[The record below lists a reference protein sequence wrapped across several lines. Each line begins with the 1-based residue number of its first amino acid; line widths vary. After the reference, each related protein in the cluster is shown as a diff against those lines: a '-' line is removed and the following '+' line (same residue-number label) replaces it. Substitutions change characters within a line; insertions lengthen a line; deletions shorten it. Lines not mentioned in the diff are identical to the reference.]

1 MDALE
6 TALNWARSGW
16 PVFPCDDA
24 GVPSIRGWQHEATT
38 DVAKI
43 EAWAEEVPFDRVG
56 VVPGLV
62 GCFVIDVDVKKGK
75 NGEAALETLCSE
87 CDFEDWT
94 YPQQTTRSGG
104 RHLFL
109 RGTFRS
115 SVNGLGEGLD
125 TRGGDADGGLGFVY
139 AYQEDPIGVP
149 TDIPNAP
156 GLLLAR
162 SAAARLSDENPHEA
176 LVELDQPANIAR
188 AKAYLRDL
196 KTPAEGERNLS
207 LFKTACTL
215 KDLGLSLATVFDLLE
230 DNPRATGDPPL
241 CVENEDEFNATVRSA
256 YRNGQLAPGRDGVDE
271 SRLATAAVGY
281 DVGADGSGLGGAA
294 EGGSHRS
301 VGRSLGRFWGRLRDA
316 PPPPWLLRNAIP
328 ACSTVGL
335 YGPGGSFK
343 SFVALDFL
351 AHVASGGTDW
361 AGRIL
366 NVVAPRPVVYVSGE
380 GAVGPRLRAW
390 EAKHGVSEALA
401 ENFLICEAV
410 DLGDQDDRSA
420 LKAEVDRLLEGRP
433 PAVICFD
440 TLARATPGQ
449 EENSNRDMGAIVK
462 VLDGFKDAYQ
472 CCVMAVHH
480 TPKGEDTW
488 RGATAVW
495 NALDSALLLKRGHGT
510 AASMILTRQ
519 KDAPTGQ
526 RWAISLKEY
535 ETGKVYEE
543 DDGVPEK
550 ALAVESI
557 VPAGLG
563 DEDAVE
569 QQDAEER
576 IKQALRA
583 QAAGAIIEASE
594 TDVDAEVLAKMLAA
608 DGSIPA
614 NTMLKWL
621 RAVVVR
627 GEGDPGHPMFPYLA
641 EKKPLRFGK
650 KKAPSS

>member
-6 TALNWARSGW
+6 TALNWARAGW
-16 PVFPCDDA
+16 PVFPCGDD
-24 GVPSIRGWQHEATT
+24 GIPSIRGWQYEATT

-43 EAWAEEVPFDRVG
+43 EAWAEQADLSFDRVG

-62 GCFVIDVDVKKGK
+62 GCFVIDVDVKGGK
-75 NGEAALETLCSE
+75 NGEVSLETLCAD

-109 RGTFRS
+109 KGTFRS
-115 SVNGLGEGLD
+115 SVGGLGDGID

-139 AYQEDPIGVP
+139 AYQEDPIGHP
-149 TDIPNAP
+149 GDIPAAP
-156 GLLLAR
+156 RLLLAR
-162 SAAARLSDENPHEA
+162 SATARDRDDNPQEA
-176 LVELDQPANIAR
+176 LVELDQPANIQR

-196 KTPAEGERNLS
+196 KPTREGERNLA

-230 DNPRATGDPPL
+230 DNPHATGNPPL

-256 YRNGQLAPGRDGVDE
+256 YRNGQLSPGRDGVDGD
-271 SRLATAAVGY
+271 RLAAAAAGY
-281 DVGADGSGLGGAA
+281 DVVSSGGGVVDLQLPRPRGLA
-294 EGGSHRS
+294 
-301 VGRSLGRFWGRLRDA
+301 RFWGGLRDA
-316 PPPPWLLRNAIP
+316 APPSWLLRGVLP
-328 ACSTVGL
+328 ACSTIGL

-351 AHVASGGTDW
+351 AHVASGRDCW
-361 AGRIL
+361 AEKPL
-366 NVVAPRPVVYVSGE
+366 NIPSGRPVVYVSGE

-390 EAKHGVSEALA
+390 EAKHGRSEALA
-401 ENFLICEAV
+401 ENFLVCEAV
-410 DLGDQDDRSA
+410 DLGDPEDRSQ
-420 LKAEVDRLLEGRP
+420 LRAELDRLLAGRP

-462 VLDGFKDAYQ
+462 VLDGFRDAYQ
-472 CCVMAVHH
+472 CCVMAIHH
-480 TPKGEDTW
+480 TPKGDDTW

-495 NALDSALLLKRGHGT
+495 NALDSALLLKKGNGT
-510 AASMILTRQ
+510 AASMTLIRQ

-526 RWAISLKEY
+526 RWAIALKEY
-535 ETGKVYEE
+535 ETGKVYE
-543 DDGVPEK
+543 DDGGLPER

-557 VPAGLG
+557 TPSTTE
-563 DEDAVE
+563 EDVVE

-576 IKQALRA
+576 IKHALRG
-583 QAAGAIIEASE
+583 QAAGAIIEA
-594 TDVDAEVLAKMLAA
+594 TDVDIEAETLARMLAA
-608 DGSIPA
+608 DGEIAAPA
-614 NTMLKWL
+614 ALKWL
-621 RAVVVR
+621 RSVVVK
-627 GEGDPGHPMFPYLA
+627 GVGDPSHPMFPYLA
-641 EKKPLRFGK
+641 EKRPLRFGK
-650 KKAPSS
+650 KKPPG

>member
-6 TALNWARSGW
+6 TALNWSRAGW

-38 DVAKI
+38 DAAKI

-87 CDFEDWT
+87 CDFEDWA

-109 RGTFRS
+109 KGTFRS
-115 SVNGLGEGLD
+115 SVGSLGEGLD

-139 AYQEDPIGVP
+139 AYQEDPVGAP
-149 TDIPNAP
+149 GDIPAAS
-156 GLLLAR
+156 GLLMAR
-162 SAAARLSDENPHEA
+162 SAATRDRDENPHEA

-230 DNPRATGDPPL
+230 DNPHATGNPPL
-241 CVENEDEFNATVRSA
+241 CVENEDEFNNTVRSA
-256 YRNGQLAPGRDGVDE
+256 YRNGQLSPGRDGVDAD
-271 SRLATAAVGY
+271 RLAAAAVGY
-281 DVGADGSGLGGAA
+281 DVTATDTRLLDGAVQQKRA
-294 EGGSHRS
+294 
-301 VGRSLGRFWGRLRDA
+301 RSLATLWGRLRDA
-316 PPPPWLLRNAIP
+316 PPPTWLVRGMLP
-328 ACSTVGL
+328 ASSTVGL
-335 YGPGGSFK
+335 YGTGGSFK
-343 SFVALDFL
+343 SFVAIDFL
-351 AHVASGGTDW
+351 CHVATGAGTW
-361 AGRIL
+361 AGAPL
-366 NVVAPRPVVYVSGE
+366 PGTHGLPRPVVYVSGE

-390 EAKHGVSEALA
+390 EAKHGRSEALA
-401 ENFLICEAV
+401 ENFLVCEAV
-410 DLGDQDDRSA
+410 DLGDLDDRSA
-420 LKAEVDRLLEGRP
+420 LKAEIDRLLEGRP

-495 NALDSALLLKRGHGT
+495 NALDSALLLKRGNGT

-557 VPAGLG
+557 TPSSTE
-563 DEDAVE
+563 DDAVE

-621 RAVVVR
+621 RTVVVR
-627 GEGDPGHPMFPYLA
+627 GEGDPSHPMFPYLA

-650 KKAPSS
+650 KRGPG

>member
-1 MDALE
+1 M
-6 TALNWARSGW
+6 
-16 PVFPCDDA
+16 FPCDEA
-24 GVPSIRGWQHEATT
+24 GIPSIQGWQHEATT

-43 EAWAEEVPFDRVG
+43 EAWHAELPFDRVG

-75 NGEAALETLCSE
+75 NGEATLEKLCAE
-87 CDFEDWT
+87 CDFEDWA

-109 RGTFRS
+109 QGTFRS
-115 SVNGLGEGLD
+115 SVGGLGEGLD

-139 AYQEDPIGVP
+139 AYQEDPVGAP
-149 TDIPNAP
+149 GDIPSAT

-162 SAAARLSDENPHEA
+162 SAATRDRDENPHEA

-188 AKAYLRDL
+188 AKVYLRDL

-230 DNPRATGDPPL
+230 DNPRVTGDPPL
-241 CVENEDEFNATVRSA
+241 CTENEDEFNATVRSA
-256 YRNGQLAPGRDGVDE
+256 YRNGQLSPGRDGVDQE
-271 SRLATAAVGY
+271 RLATAALGY
-281 DVGADGSGLGGAA
+281 DVGPPEQERVADSQFPKRRGLA
-294 EGGSHRS
+294 
-301 VGRSLGRFWGRLRDA
+301 RFWGGLRDA
-316 PPPPWLLRNAIP
+316 APPPWLLRGIAP
-328 ACSTVGL
+328 AHSVVGV

-343 SFVALDFL
+343 SFVVIDLL
-351 AHVASGGTDW
+351 AHVASGRTEW
-361 AGRIL
+361 ADRPL
-366 NVVAPRPVVYVSGE
+366 NISSGRPVVYVSGE

-390 EAKHGVSEALA
+390 EAKHGRSEALA
-401 ENFLICEAV
+401 ENFLVCEAV
-410 DLGDQDDRSA
+410 DLGDVDDRSA
-420 LKAEVDRLLEGRP
+420 LKAEIDRLLAGRP

-472 CCVMAVHH
+472 CCVMAIHH
-480 TPKGEDTW
+480 TPKANLEW

-495 NALDSALLLKRGHGT
+495 NALDSALLLKRGNGT

-535 ETGKVYEE
+535 ETGKVYDE
-543 DDGVPEK
+543 DEGVPEK

-557 VPAGLG
+557 TPSSTE
-563 DEDAVE
+563 DDAVE

-576 IKQALRA
+576 IKQALRG
-583 QAAGAIIEASE
+583 QAAGAIVEASE

-627 GEGDPGHPMFPYLA
+627 GEGDPSHPMFPYLA

-650 KKAPSS
+650 KR

>member
-16 PVFPCDDA
+16 PVFPCNED
-24 GVPSIRGWQHEATT
+24 GIPSVRGWQHEATT

-43 EAWAEEVPFDRVG
+43 EAWHAELPFDRVG

-75 NGEAALETLCSE
+75 NGEASLEKLCQE

-94 YPQQTTRSGG
+94 YPQQTTRNNG
-104 RHLFL
+104 RHLFF

-115 SVNGLGEGLD
+115 SVGGLGEGLD

-139 AYQEDPIGVP
+139 AYQEEAIGLP
-149 TDIPNAP
+149 SEIPSGP
-156 GLLLAR
+156 EPLLAK
-162 SAAARLSDENPHEA
+162 SAATRDRDDAPHEA

-196 KTPAEGERNLS
+196 KAPGEGERNLS

-230 DNPRATGDPPL
+230 GNPHASGDPPL
-241 CVENEDEFNATVRSA
+241 CLEEGDEFNNTVRSA
-256 YRNGQLAPGRDGVDE
+256 YRNGQLSPGRDGVDAD
-271 SRLATAAVGY
+271 RLANAAVGY
-281 DVGADGSGLGGAA
+281 SVPLHE
-294 EGGSHRS
+294 EGGM
-301 VGRSLGRFWGRLRDA
+301 GRREAERGGRGLATFWKRLRDA
-316 PPPPWLLRNAIP
+316 APPTWLLRNILP

-351 AHVASGGTDW
+351 CHVAAGKAASW
-361 AGRIL
+361 ADQKL
-366 NVVAPRPVVYVSGE
+366 VLEAPRPVVYVSGE

-401 ENFLICEAV
+401 ENFLVCEAV
-410 DLGDQDDRSA
+410 DLGDVDDRSA
-420 LKAEVDRLLEGRP
+420 LKAEIDRLLAGRP

-526 RWAISLKEY
+526 RWAINLVEY

-557 VPAGLG
+557 VPAGRG
-563 DEDAVE
+563 DEDAAE
-569 QQDAEER
+569 QQDTEER
-576 IKQALRA
+576 IKHALRA
-583 QAAGAIIEASE
+583 QAAAAIIEATEGEIEAE
-594 TDVDAEVLAKMLAA
+594 TLAKMLSA
-608 DGSIPA
+608 DGGIASA
-614 NTMLKWL
+614 AALKWL
-621 RAVVVR
+621 RGAVVK
-627 GEGDPGHPMFPYLA
+627 GAADPAHPMFPWLI

-650 KKAPSS
+650 KD

>member
-6 TALNWARSGW
+6 TALNWARAGW
-16 PVFPCDDA
+16 PVFPCDEA
-24 GVPSIRGWQHEATT
+24 GVPSIQGWQHEATT

-109 RGTFRS
+109 KGTFRS
-115 SVNGLGEGLD
+115 SVGSLGEGLD

-139 AYQEDPIGVP
+139 AYQEDPVGTP
-149 TDIPNAP
+149 GDIPAAT
-156 GLLLAR
+156 GLLMAR
-162 SAAARLSDENPHEA
+162 STATRDRDDNPQEA

-196 KTPAEGERNLS
+196 KAPGEGERNLS

-230 DNPRATGDPPL
+230 DNPHATGNPPL

-256 YRNGQLAPGRDGVDE
+256 YRNGQLSPGRDGVDE
-271 SRLATAAVGY
+271 SRLANAAIGY
-281 DVGADGSGLGGAA
+281 DVGADGSRVGGASPERPA
-294 EGGSHRS
+294 ATGRS
-301 VGRSLGRFWGRLRDA
+301 VARFWGGLRDA
-316 PPPPWLLRNAIP
+316 APPPWLLRNTLP

-351 AHVASGGTDW
+351 AHVASGRTDW
-361 AGRIL
+361 SGRVL

-390 EAKHGVSEALA
+390 EAKHGRSDALA
-401 ENFLICEAV
+401 ENFLVCEAV
-410 DLGDQDDRSA
+410 DLGDPEDRSQ
-420 LKAEVDRLLEGRP
+420 LKAELDRLLAGRP

-462 VLDGFKDAYQ
+462 VLDGFRDAYE
-472 CCVMAVHH
+472 CCVMAIHH
-480 TPKGEDTW
+480 TPKGDDTW

-495 NALDSALLLKRGHGT
+495 NALDSALLLKKGNGT
-510 AASMILTRQ
+510 AASMTLIRQ

-526 RWAISLKEY
+526 RWAITLKEY
-535 ETGKVYEE
+535 ETGKVYE
-543 DDGVPEK
+543 DDGGLPER

-557 VPAGLG
+557 TPSTTE
-563 DEDAVE
+563 EDVVE

-576 IKQALRA
+576 IKHALRG
-583 QAAGAIIEASE
+583 QSAGAIIEA
-594 TDVDAEVLAKMLAA
+594 TDVDIEAETLARMLAA
-608 DGSIPA
+608 DGEIAAPA
-614 NTMLKWL
+614 ALKWL
-621 RAVVVR
+621 RSVVVK
-627 GEGDPGHPMFPYLA
+627 GVGDPSHPMFPYLT
-641 EKKPLRFGK
+641 EKRPLRFGK
-650 KKAPSS
+650 KKGPV

>member
-16 PVFPCDDA
+16 PVFPCNEE
-24 GVPSIRGWQHEATT
+24 GIPSVRGWQHEATT

-43 EAWAEEVPFDRVG
+43 EAWHAELPFDRVG

-75 NGEAALETLCSE
+75 NGEQSLEQLCAE
-87 CDFEDWT
+87 CDFEDWAF
-94 YPQQTTRSGG
+94 PQQATPSGG

-109 RGTFRS
+109 RGRFNS
-115 SVNGLGEGLD
+115 SVDGLGHGLD
-125 TRGGDADGGLGFVY
+125 TRGGGVDGGLGFVY
-139 AYQEDPIGVP
+139 AYNPDGVGVP
-149 TDIPNAP
+149 SEVPPAP
-156 GLLLAR
+156 EKLLAKALASR
-162 SAAARLSDENPHEA
+162 ERDETPQKA
-176 LVELDQPANIAR
+176 LIEWDQPANIAR
-188 AKAYLRDL
+188 GRDYLRGL
-196 KTPAEGERNLS
+196 KAPAEGKRNIT
-207 LFKTACTL
+207 LFKTAARL
-215 KDLGLSLATVFDLLE
+215 KDLGASLATIFDLLE
-230 DNPRATGDPPL
+230 AHPHVKGDPPL
-241 CVENEDEFNATVRSA
+241 GEEEINNTVRSA
-256 YRNGQLAPGRDGVDE
+256 YRNGQLSPGRDGVDAD
-271 SRLATAAVGY
+271 RLANAAVGY
-281 DVGADGSGLGGAA
+281 SVPLHE
-294 EGGSHRS
+294 EGGM
-301 VGRSLGRFWGRLRDA
+301 GRREAERGGRGLATFWKRLRDA
-316 PPPPWLLRNAIP
+316 APPTWLLRNILP

-351 AHVASGGTDW
+351 CHVAAGKAASW
-361 AGRIL
+361 ADQKL
-366 NVVAPRPVVYVSGE
+366 VLEAPRPVVYVSGE

-390 EAKHGVSEALA
+390 EAKHGISEALA
-401 ENFLICEAV
+401 ENFLVCEAV
-410 DLGDQDDRSA
+410 DLGDVDDRSA
-420 LKAEVDRLLEGRP
+420 LKAEIDRLLAGRP

-495 NALDSALLLKRGHGT
+495 NALDSALLLKRGNGT

-526 RWAISLKEY
+526 RWAIKLQEY
-535 ETGKVYEE
+535 ETGKVHDADE
-543 DDGVPEK
+543 GLPER

-557 VPAGLG
+557 TPSTTE
-563 DEDAVE
+563 DDAVE
-569 QQDAEER
+569 QQNSEER
-576 IKQALRA
+576 IKHALRA
-583 QAAGAIIEASE
+583 QAAAAIIEATEGEIEAE
-594 TDVDAEVLAKMLAA
+594 TLAKMLSA
-608 DGSIPA
+608 DGGIASTA
-614 NTMLKWL
+614 ALKWL
-621 RAVVVR
+621 RGAVVK
-627 GEGDPGHPMFPYLA
+627 GAADPAHPMFPWLI

-650 KKAPSS
+650 KD

>member
-16 PVFPCDDA
+16 PVFPCDESGIPA
-24 GVPSIRGWQHEATT
+24 IGAWQHNATT

-43 EAWAEEVPFDRVG
+43 EAWGRGEKLNPERNFDRVG

-75 NGEAALETLCSE
+75 NGEATLEKLCAE

-94 YPQQTTRSGG
+94 YPQQATRSGG
-104 RHLFL
+104 RHLFF

-115 SVNGLGEGLD
+115 SVGGLGEGLD

-139 AYQEDPIGVP
+139 AYATDPVGTP
-149 TDIPNAP
+149 GDIPLAS
-156 GLLLAR
+156 GLLLAK
-162 SAAARLSDENPHEA
+162 SAATRDRDDAPHEA

-196 KTPAEGERNLS
+196 KAPGEGERNLS

-215 KDLGLSLATVFDLLE
+215 KDLGLSLAAVFDLLE
-230 DNPRATGDPPL
+230 DNPHASGNPPL
-241 CVENEDEFNATVRSA
+241 CLEEGDEFNNTVRSA
-256 YRNGQLAPGRDGVDE
+256 YLNGQLSPGRDGVDQD
-271 SRLATAAVGY
+271 RLARAAAGY
-281 DVGADGSGLGGAA
+281 DVVAPDGGVVDARA
-294 EGGSHRS
+294 KQTRP
-301 VGRSLGRFWGRLRDA
+301 RQMACFWGGLRDA
-316 PPPPWLLRNAIP
+316 APPAWLLRSVLP

-343 SFVALDFL
+343 SFVALDML
-351 AHVASGGTDW
+351 CHVAAGLETWAERPLVLSG
-361 AGRIL
+361 
-366 NVVAPRPVVYVSGE
+366 VPRPVVYVSGE

-390 EAKHGVSEALA
+390 EAKHGVSQALA
-401 ENFLICEAV
+401 ENFLVCEAV

-420 LKAEVDRLLEGRP
+420 LKAEIDRLLAGRP

-462 VLDGFKDAYQ
+462 VLDGFKDVYQ
-472 CCVMAVHH
+472 CCVMAIHH
-480 TPKGEDTW
+480 TPKANLEW

-495 NALDSALLLKRGHGT
+495 NALDSALLLKRGNGT

-526 RWAISLKEY
+526 RWAIKLQEY
-535 ETGKVYEE
+535 DTGKVHDAE
-543 DDGVPEK
+543 GLPER

-557 VPAGLG
+557 TPSSTE
-563 DEDAVE
+563 DDAVE
-569 QQDAEER
+569 QQSSEER
-576 IKQALRA
+576 IKQALRG
-583 QAAGAIIEASE
+583 QAAGAIVEASE

-621 RAVVVR
+621 RTVVVR
-627 GEGDPGHPMFPYLA
+627 GEGDPSHPMFAYLA

-650 KKAPSS
+650 KR

>member
-6 TALNWARSGW
+6 TALNWSRAGW
-16 PVFPCDDA
+16 PVFPCRED
-24 GVPSIRGWQHEATT
+24 GVPSIEGWQREATT

-43 EAWAEEVPFDRVG
+43 EAWAEEVEFERVG

-62 GCFVIDVDVKKGK
+62 GCFVIDVDVKGGK
-75 NGEAALETLCSE
+75 DGEAALDALCAQ
-87 CDFEDWT
+87 CGFDDWE
-94 YPQQTTRSGG
+94 YPQQSTRSGG

-115 SVNGLGEGLD
+115 SVSSLGAGLD

-139 AYQEDPIGVP
+139 AYRPDPIGLP
-149 TDIPNAP
+149 GDIPLAP
-156 GLLLAR
+156 DALLAR
-162 SAAARLSDENPHEA
+162 SGAGRDRDENPQDA
-176 LVELDQPANIAR
+176 LVELDQPANVAR
-188 AKAYLRDL
+188 GRAYLRDL
-196 KTPAEGERNLS
+196 KAPREGERNLS
-207 LFKTACTL
+207 VFKTACTL
-215 KDLGLSLATVFDLLE
+215 KDLGLSLATVFDLME
-230 DNPRATGDPPL
+230 AHPHVTGDPPL
-241 CVENEDEFNATVRSA
+241 CVEEVDEFNATVRSA
-256 YRNGQLAPGRDGVDE
+256 YRNGQLSPGRDGVDGD
-271 SRLATAAVGY
+271 RLAAAAVGY
-281 DVGADGSGLGGAA
+281 DVAA
-294 EGGSHRS
+294 PGTGVVDAQLQQVQSRQMA
-301 VGRSLGRFWGRLRDA
+301 RFWGGLRDA
-316 PPPPWLLRNAIP
+316 HPPAWLLRGVLP

-351 AHVASGGTDW
+351 CHVATGAADW
-361 AGRIL
+361 AERPFSLLGG
-366 NVVAPRPVVYVSGE
+366 PRPVVYVSGE

-390 EAKHGVSEALA
+390 EAKHGRSEALA
-401 ENFLICEAV
+401 ENFLVCEAV

-420 LKAEVDRLLEGRP
+420 LKAEIDRLLAGRP

-472 CCVMAVHH
+472 CCVMAIHH
-480 TPKGEDTW
+480 TPKANLEW

-495 NALDSALLLKRGHGT
+495 NALDSALLLKRGNGT

-535 ETGKVYEE
+535 ETGKVYDE
-543 DDGVPEK
+543 DEGVPEK

-557 VPAGLG
+557 TPSSTE
-563 DEDAVE
+563 DDAVE

-576 IKQALRA
+576 IKQALRG
-583 QAAGAIIEASE
+583 QAAGAIVEASE

-627 GEGDPGHPMFPYLA
+627 GEGDPSHPMFSYLA

-650 KKAPSS
+650 KR

>member
-16 PVFPCDDA
+16 PVFPCDEA
-24 GVPSIRGWQHEATT
+24 GIPLVRGWQHEATT

-43 EAWAEEVPFDRVG
+43 EAWHAELPFDRVG

-75 NGEAALETLCSE
+75 NGEVALETLCSE
-87 CDFEDWT
+87 CDFEDWA

-109 RGTFRS
+109 KGTFRS
-115 SVNGLGEGLD
+115 SVGSLGEGLD

-139 AYQEDPIGVP
+139 AYQEDPVAAPG
-149 TDIPNAP
+149 DIPPAS
-156 GLLLAR
+156 GLLMAR
-162 SAAARLSDENPHEA
+162 SAATRDRDDNPQEA

-196 KTPAEGERNLS
+196 KAPGEGERNLS

-230 DNPRATGDPPL
+230 AHPHASGDPPL
-241 CVENEDEFNATVRSA
+241 CLEEGGEFNNTVRSA
-256 YRNGQLAPGRDGVDE
+256 YRNGQLSPGRDGVDGD
-271 SRLATAAVGY
+271 RLAAAAAGY
-281 DVGADGSGLGGAA
+281 DVVAPDGGVVDARPQQTRPRQMA
-294 EGGSHRS
+294 
-301 VGRSLGRFWGRLRDA
+301 RFWGGLRDA
-316 PPPPWLLRNAIP
+316 APPAWLLRSVLP

-343 SFVALDFL
+343 SFVALDML
-351 AHVASGGTDW
+351 CHVAAGLETWAERPLVLSG
-361 AGRIL
+361 
-366 NVVAPRPVVYVSGE
+366 VPRPVVYVSGE

-390 EAKHGVSEALA
+390 EAKHGVSQALA
-401 ENFLICEAV
+401 ENFLVCEAV
-410 DLGDQDDRSA
+410 DLGDVDDRSA
-420 LKAEVDRLLEGRP
+420 LKAEIDRLLAGRP

-495 NALDSALLLKRGHGT
+495 NALDSALLLKRGNGT

-526 RWAISLKEY
+526 RWAINLKEY

-557 VPAGLG
+557 VPAGRG
-563 DEDAVE
+563 DEDAAE
-569 QQDAEER
+569 QQDTEER
-576 IKQALRA
+576 IKHALRA
-583 QAAGAIIEASE
+583 QAAAAIIEATEGEIEAE
-594 TDVDAEVLAKMLAA
+594 TLAKMLSA
-608 DGSIPA
+608 DGGIASA
-614 NTMLKWL
+614 AALKWL
-621 RAVVVR
+621 RGAVVK
-627 GEGDPGHPMFPYLA
+627 GAADPAHPMFPWLI

-650 KKAPSS
+650 KD

>member
-6 TALNWARSGW
+6 TALNWARAGW
-16 PVFPCDDA
+16 PVFPCKGDTPA
-24 GVPSIRGWQHEATT
+24 IGEWQHKATT

-43 EAWAEEVPFDRVG
+43 EEWARDIDFDRVG
-56 VVPGLV
+56 IVPGLV

-75 NGEAALETLCSE
+75 DGEATLEKLCAE

-109 RGTFRS
+109 QGTFRS
-115 SVNGLGEGLD
+115 SVGGLGEGVD

-139 AYQEDPIGVP
+139 AYQEDPVGAP
-149 TDIPNAP
+149 GDIPAAP
-156 GLLLAR
+156 ELLLAK
-162 SAAARLSDENPHEA
+162 SAAARDRDDAPHEA
-176 LVELDQPANIAR
+176 LVELDQPANISR

-196 KTPAEGERNLS
+196 KAPREGERNLS

-230 DNPRATGDPPL
+230 DNPHVTGDPPL

-256 YRNGQLAPGRDGVDE
+256 YRNGQLSPGRDGVDGD
-271 SRLATAAVGY
+271 RLAAAAQGY
-281 DVGADGSGLGGAA
+281 DVETPARERPAD
-294 EGGSHRS
+294 RP
-301 VGRSLGRFWGRLRDA
+301 GRQLARFWGGLRDA
-316 PPPPWLLRNAIP
+316 DPPAWLLRSVLP
-328 ACSTVGL
+328 AQSTVGL

-343 SFVALDFL
+343 SFVVLDLLCHIAAGFEAWGDRPL
-351 AHVASGGTDW
+351 SGTD
-361 AGRIL
+361 GS
-366 NVVAPRPVVYVSGE
+366 PRPVVYVSGE
-380 GAVGPRLRAW
+380 GSVGPRLRAW
-390 EAKHGVSEALA
+390 EAKHGRSEALA
-401 ENFLICEAV
+401 ENFLVCEAV
-410 DLGDQDDRSA
+410 DLGDLDDRSA
-420 LKAEVDRLLEGRP
+420 LKAEIDRLLEGRP
-433 PAVICFD
+433 PAVIAFD

-472 CCVMAVHH
+472 CCVMAIHH
-480 TPKGEDTW
+480 TPKGDDTW
-488 RGATAVW
+488 RGASAVW
-495 NALDSALLLKRGHGT
+495 NALDSALLLKRGTGT

-526 RWAISLKEY
+526 RWAITLKEY
-535 ETGKVYEE
+535 ETGKVYDEE
-543 DDGVPEK
+543 TPEK

-557 VPAGLG
+557 MPAGIG
-563 DEDAVE
+563 EDEAVK

-583 QAAGAIIEASE
+583 QAAGAIIEATE
-594 TDVDAEVLAKMLAA
+594 GDVDAETLAKHLAA
-608 DGSIPA
+608 DGEIPA
-614 NTMLKWL
+614 KTALAWL
-621 RAVVVR
+621 RAAVVR
-627 GEGDPGHPMFPYLA
+627 GEADAAHPMFPYLI

-650 KKAPSS
+650 KKGAG

>member
-1 MDALE
+1 MGALE

-16 PVFPCDDA
+16 PVFPCDEA
-24 GVPSIRGWQHEATT
+24 GIPSVRGWQHEATT

-43 EAWAEEVPFDRVG
+43 ETWHAELPFDRVG

-75 NGEAALETLCSE
+75 NGEASLETLCAE
-87 CDFEDWT
+87 CDFEDWA
-94 YPQQTTRSGG
+94 YPQQQTRSGG

-109 RGTFRS
+109 KGTFRS
-115 SVNGLGEGLD
+115 SVGSLGEGLD

-139 AYQEDPIGVP
+139 AYQEDPVGAP
-149 TDIPNAP
+149 SDIPVAS
-156 GLLLAR
+156 GLLMAR
-162 SAAARLSDENPHEA
+162 SASTRDRDDAPHEA

-196 KTPAEGERNLS
+196 KAPGEGERNLS

-230 DNPRATGDPPL
+230 DNPPATGNPPL

-256 YRNGQLAPGRDGVDE
+256 YRNGQLAPGREGVDAE
-271 SRLATAAVGY
+271 RLAAAAQGY
-281 DVGADGSGLGGAA
+281 NVGGAGTFA
-294 EGGSHRS
+294 QERPSDRP
-301 VGRSLGRFWGRLRDA
+301 GRQLARFWGGLRDA
-316 PPPPWLLRNAIP
+316 DPPAWLLRSVLP
-328 ACSTVGL
+328 AQSTVGL

-343 SFVALDFL
+343 SFVALDL
-351 AHVASGGTDW
+351 LCHVAAGRSDW
-361 AGRIL
+361 ADKSLHLDG
-366 NVVAPRPVVYVSGE
+366 PRPVVYVSGE

-390 EAKHGVSEALA
+390 EAKHGVSQALA
-401 ENFLICEAV
+401 ENFLVCEAV
-410 DLGDQDDRSA
+410 DLGDVDDRSA
-420 LKAEVDRLLEGRP
+420 LKAEIDRLLAGRP

-472 CCVMAVHH
+472 CCVMAIHH
-480 TPKGEDTW
+480 TPKANLEW

-495 NALDSALLLKRGHGT
+495 NALDSALLLKRGNGT

-535 ETGKVYEE
+535 ETGKVHDADE
-543 DDGVPEK
+543 GLPER

-557 VPAGLG
+557 TPSSTE
-563 DEDAVE
+563 DDAVE
-569 QQDAEER
+569 QQSSEER
-576 IKQALRA
+576 IKQALRG
-583 QAAGAIIEASE
+583 QAAGAIVEASE

-621 RAVVVR
+621 RTVVVR
-627 GEGDPGHPMFPYLA
+627 GEGDPSHPMFAYLA

-650 KKAPSS
+650 KR

>member
-1 MDALE
+1 MAALD
-6 TALNWARSGW
+6 TALNWARAGW
-16 PVFPCDDA
+16 PVFPCDTNGIPAIDA
-24 GVPSIRGWQHEATT
+24 WHRGATT
-38 DVAKI
+38 NLAKI
-43 EAWAEEVPFDRVG
+43 EAWGRGEGLNDGRDFGRVG

-75 NGEAALETLCSE
+75 NGEASLEQLCDE
-87 CDFEDWT
+87 CGFDDWE

-109 RGTFRS
+109 QGTFRS
-115 SVNGLGEGLD
+115 SVGSLGEGLD

-139 AYQEDPIGVP
+139 AYQEDPIGAP
-149 TDIPNAP
+149 GDIPPAS
-156 GLLLAR
+156 GRLMAKSAEAR
-162 SAAARLSDENPHEA
+162 ERDENPQEA

-188 AKAYLRDL
+188 ARAHLREL
-196 KTPAEGERNLS
+196 KSPREGERNLS

-230 DNPRATGDPPL
+230 DHPHVTGDPPL

-256 YRNGQLAPGRDGVDE
+256 YRNGQLSPGRDGVDE
-271 SRLATAAVGY
+271 ERLAAAARGY
-281 DVGADGSGLGGAA
+281 DVGVPAPERNS
-294 EGGSHRS
+294 ERP
-301 VGRSLGRFWGRLRDA
+301 GRQLARFWGGLRDA
-316 PPPPWLLRNAIP
+316 NPPPWLLTHVFP
-328 ACSTVGL
+328 ATSTVGL

-343 SFVALDFL
+343 SFVVLDFL
-351 AHVASGGTDW
+351 CHVSTARDEWANRPINLGG
-361 AGRIL
+361 
-366 NVVAPRPVVYVSGE
+366 VPRPVVYVSGE

-390 EAKHGVSEALA
+390 EAKHGRSEALA
-401 ENFLICEAV
+401 ENFLVCEAV

-420 LKAEVDRLLEGRP
+420 LKAEIDRLLAGRP

-472 CCVMAVHH
+472 CCVMAIHH
-480 TPKGEDTW
+480 TPKANLEW

-495 NALDSALLLKRGHGT
+495 NALDSALLLKRGNGT

-526 RWAISLKEY
+526 RWAINLKEY
-535 ETGKVYEE
+535 ETGKVHDADE
-543 DDGVPEK
+543 GLPER

-557 VPAGLG
+557 TPSSTE
-563 DEDAVE
+563 DDAVE
-569 QQDAEER
+569 QQSSEER
-576 IKQALRA
+576 IKQALRG
-583 QAAGAIIEASE
+583 QAAGAIVEASE

-621 RAVVVR
+621 RTVVVR
-627 GEGDPGHPMFPYLA
+627 GEGDPAHPMFAYLA

-650 KKAPSS
+650 KR

>member
-6 TALNWARSGW
+6 TALNWARAGW

-75 NGEAALETLCSE
+75 NGEATLEKLCAE

-109 RGTFRS
+109 KGTFRS
-115 SVNGLGEGLD
+115 SVGGLGEGLD

-139 AYQEDPIGVP
+139 AYQEDPVGAP
-149 TDIPNAP
+149 GDIPAAP
-156 GLLLAR
+156 GLLMAR
-162 SAAARLSDENPHEA
+162 SAAARDRDENPHEA

-256 YRNGQLAPGRDGVDE
+256 YRNGQLSPGRDGVDSE
-271 SRLATAAVGY
+271 RLALAAVGY
-281 DVGADGSGLGGAA
+281 NVAPSASRGVDGTIQRPSSRPLA
-294 EGGSHRS
+294 
-301 VGRSLGRFWGRLRDA
+301 RFWGGLRDA
-316 PPPPWLLRNAIP
+316 RPPAWLLRNILP
-328 ACSTVGL
+328 AEATVGL

-343 SFVALDFL
+343 SFVVLDFL
-351 AHVASGGTDW
+351 CHVATGRADWGG
-361 AGRIL
+361 ASL
-366 NVVAPRPVVYVSGE
+366 NLQDQPRPVVYVSGE

-390 EAKHGVSEALA
+390 EAKHGRSDALA
-401 ENFLICEAV
+401 ENFLVCEAV

-420 LKAEVDRLLEGRP
+420 LKAEIDRLLESRP

-472 CCVMAVHH
+472 CCVMAIHH
-480 TPKGEDTW
+480 TPKANLEW

-495 NALDSALLLKRGHGT
+495 NALDSALLLKRGNGT

-535 ETGKVYEE
+535 ETGKAYEE

-557 VPAGLG
+557 TPSSTE
-563 DEDAVE
+563 DDAVE

-583 QAAGAIIEASE
+583 QAAGAIVEASE
-594 TDVDAEVLAKMLAA
+594 TDVDAETLAKHLAA

-621 RAVVVR
+621 RTVVVR
-627 GEGDPGHPMFPYLA
+627 GEGDPSHPMFNYLA

-650 KKAPSS
+650 KRGPG